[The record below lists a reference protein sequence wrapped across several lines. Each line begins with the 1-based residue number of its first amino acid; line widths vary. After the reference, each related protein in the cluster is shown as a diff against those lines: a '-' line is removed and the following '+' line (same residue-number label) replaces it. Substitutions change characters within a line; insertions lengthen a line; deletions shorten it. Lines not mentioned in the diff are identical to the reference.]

1 MQSATHSIR
10 SLRINGMD
18 NDSCIKKVTHALK
31 GINDIKT
38 KSVSLG
44 SAKIDADQTGC
55 DAACR
60 AVSAIGY
67 ETHEVKPSQKDA
79 VKAVSTS
86 TALNKQTS
94 ASQAAARAVE
104 QNR

>member
-1 MQSATHSIR
+1 MQSSTHSIR

-18 NDSCIKKVTHALK
+18 TDSSIKKVSHALK
-31 GINDIKT
+31 GIKDIKT
-38 KSVSLG
+38 RSVSLG

-60 AVSAIGY
+60 AVSAIGF
-67 ETHEVKPSQKDA
+67 ETHEVKPPHKGSDKTLSMNTGLS
-79 VKAVSTS
+79 KESP
-86 TALNKQTS
+86 

-104 QNR
+104 KHQ

>member
-1 MQSATHSIR
+1 MQSSTHSIR

-18 NDSCIKKVTHALK
+18 NDSSIKKVSHALK
-31 GINDIKT
+31 GIKDIKT
-38 KSVSLG
+38 RSVTLG

-60 AVSAIGY
+60 AVSAIGF
-67 ETHEVKPSQKDA
+67 ETHEVKSAQKDA
-79 VKAVSTS
+79 SKAASTHTGLS
-86 TALNKQTS
+86 KQTP

-104 QNR
+104 KNH